1 MKGSWSIKAVLPCV
15 APDLSY
21 SSFEEVMDGQAAQ
34 RAYLEIIN
42 PENPEDRRKKLE
54 EELRNY
60 CQLDTL
66 AMVRLARHFQG

>member
-1 MKGSWSIKAVLPCV
+1 V

-21 SSFEEVMDGQAAQ
+21 SSLREVNDGQAAQ

-42 PENPEDRRKKLE
+42 PGNPKNRRKKLE

-66 AMVRLARHFQG
+66 AMVRLARYFQG